1 MELAVAEE
9 PALPEVLVGLRQ
21 PLTRWRRSE
30 PPSPAPSLAAATKR

>member
-21 PLTRWRRSE
+21 LLTRWR
-30 PPSPAPSLAAATKR
+30 LAAATKR